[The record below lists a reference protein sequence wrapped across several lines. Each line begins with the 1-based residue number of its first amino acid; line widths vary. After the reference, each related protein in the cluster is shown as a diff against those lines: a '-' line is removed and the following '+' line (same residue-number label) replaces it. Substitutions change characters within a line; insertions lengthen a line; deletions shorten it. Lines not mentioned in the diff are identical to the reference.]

1 MVLSDRS
8 IKKEIDA
15 GGISIS
21 PFRMEDVQPA
31 SVDLHLDDKVLVFRN
46 STAPYIDLRSSVPD
60 LTEMVTIEDSSPFIL
75 HPGEFVLGNT
85 LERIGLGDH
94 IVARLE
100 GKSSLGRIGL
110 LIHSTA
116 GFVDPG
122 WDGTLTLE
130 LSNVSR
136 LPLTLYKGMPI
147 GQISFQYLSTPVDR
161 PYGSASLRSRYQ
173 GQTEPTAS
181 RSHIGF
187 DDSLLNS

>member
-1 MVLSDRS
+1 MTVLSDKS
-8 IKKEIDA
+8 IREEIA
-15 GGISIS
+15 SGRISID
-21 PFRMEDVQPA
+21 PFVDEDVQPA

-46 STAPYIDLRSSVPD
+46 STVPFVDLRRELQD
-60 LTEMVTIEDSSPFIL
+60 LNEMVTIEDDEPFIL

-85 LERIGLGDH
+85 LERIALCDS

-147 GQISFQYLSTPVDR
+147 GQISFQYLSTPAEN
-161 PYGSASLRSRYQ
+161 PYGTPTLRSRYQ
-173 GQTEPTAS
+173 GQTRPTAS
-181 RSHIGF
+181 RSHLDF
-187 DDSLLNS
+187 DARIRG

>member
-1 MVLSDRS
+1 MVLSDKS
-8 IKKEIDA
+8 IRDEIA
-15 GGISIS
+15 SGRIGID
-21 PFRMEDVQPA
+21 PFDPSDVQPA

-46 STAPYIDLRSSVPD
+46 STAPYIDLKKAVPD
-60 LTEMVTIEDSSPFIL
+60 LNEMVRIKDDEPFIL
-75 HPGEFVLGNT
+75 HPGEFVLGST
-85 LERIGLGDH
+85 LERVTLGDS

-122 WDGTLTLE
+122 WDGHLTLE

-147 GQISFQYLSTPVDR
+147 GQISFQYLSTPAEN
-161 PYGSASLRSRYQ
+161 PYGSTALRSRYQ
-173 GQTEPTAS
+173 GQTTPTAS
-181 RSHIGF
+181 RMHVGF
-187 DDSLLNS
+187 DETLRG